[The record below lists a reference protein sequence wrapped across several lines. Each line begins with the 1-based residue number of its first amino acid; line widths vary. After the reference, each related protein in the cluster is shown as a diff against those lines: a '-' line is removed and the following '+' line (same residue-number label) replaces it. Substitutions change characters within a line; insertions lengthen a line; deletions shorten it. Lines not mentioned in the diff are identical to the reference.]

1 MYNLEDENDD
11 IIIDENM
18 DLEVVF
24 GDVSDLDFS
33 DVEEFAQDLKPV
45 IKEKKKNVVIPVAKS
60 QIKHSS
66 DEENKDEETDINT
79 SENEN

>member
-1 MYNLEDENDD
+1 MYNFEDENND

-24 GDVSDLDFS
+24 GDVSELEFS

-60 QIKHSS
+60 QMKHSS
-66 DEENKDEETDINT
+66 DEKNKDEET
-79 SENEN
+79 EE